1 MRLEQ
6 LDGVAAE
13 IFVEAGAKP
22 PISAFAL
29 ADSLGLELTPVGAY
43 EEGLV
48 GREVRFNARLPAREQ
63 QESVARF
70 VARYVLER
78 AGFYVSDHAVAR
90 LMRALML
97 PLEQFIEDV
106 QRGASFAWLRE
117 RYPHASEAMIGARLG
132 EVAAQQA
139 RSRRAPHALT
149 R

>member
-13 IFVEAGAKP
+13 IFAETGVKP
-22 PISAFAL
+22 PASAFEL
-29 ADSLGLELTPVGAY
+29 ADSLGLDLTPVGNF

-48 GREVRFNARLPAREQ
+48 GSEIRFNARLPARQQ

-70 VARYVLER
+70 VARHTLER
-78 AGFYVSDHAVAR
+78 AGFYVTDHAVAR

-97 PLEQFIEDV
+97 PIDPFVSDV
-106 QRGASFAWLRE
+106 QRGRTFGYLLQ
-117 RYPHASEAMIGARLG
+117 RYPHASEAMIGARIG
-132 EVAAQQA
+132 ELAARPG
-139 RSRRAPHALT
+139 RSRAPVALT